1 MNVKS
6 STEVELVG
14 ADDDLGQ
21 VIFTKKLIEGQLYNV
36 EHNTMYQ
43 DNRSTMLIKT
53 NGWDSGGKRT
63 KHTKAIYYLV
73 KDTFDRGD
81 LKI

>member
-21 VIFTKKLIEGQLYNV
+21 VIFTKHFVEGQLYNV
-36 EHNTMYQ
+36 ESNTMYQ
-43 DNRSTMLIKT
+43 DNRSTMLLKT
-53 NGWDSGGKRT
+53 NGWDSGGREPN
-63 KHTKAIYYLV
+63 IPRQ
-73 KDTFDRGD
+73 DIIW
-81 LKI
+81 LKTQLIWET